1 MLYKCRVIPFRYNSP
16 AVKRLTG
23 VCKCRKAARFLKIG
37 TEIKHCLK
45 RNKYICQIFF
55 MRVFSYITDLK
66 DFLQSQKQAQR
77 TIGFVPTMGAL
88 HAGHLSLIEKAKSE
102 NDICVCSIF
111 VNPIQFN
118 NPEDL
123 KKYPVQTDKDMGM
136 LREQGCDVV
145 FCPDNKEMYPDAVKE
160 KYDFG
165 PLERVMEGAFRP
177 GHFNGVAVVVK
188 RLFDIVT
195 PDKAYFGEKDFQQLQ
210 IIRSLVKQEKLP
222 VTIVPCPIVRDTD
235 GLALSSRNA
244 LLPPEHRR
252 IAPQIAALLRE
263 CALLAGEL
271 SIEGLKAYARQK
283 IAATPE
289 FVLDYF
295 EIAAEETLQ
304 PIETWVDAK
313 KIRAF
318 IAVYLGKVRLI
329 DNIEINL

>member
-1 MLYKCRVIPFRYNSP
+1 MK
-16 AVKRLTG
+16 
-23 VCKCRKAARFLKIG
+23 
-37 TEIKHCLK
+37 
-45 RNKYICQIFF
+45 
-55 MRVFSYITDLK
+55 VFSYIPEIKAYLH
-66 DFLQSQKQAQR
+66 SQKKLQCS
-77 TIGFVPTMGAL
+77 IGFVPTMGAL

-118 NPEDL
+118 NLEDL
-123 KKYPVQTDKDMGM
+123 KKYPVQKDQDLDL
-136 LREQGCDVV
+136 LREKGCDVV
-145 FCPDNKEMYPDAVKE
+145 FCPENKEMYPEAVE
-160 KYDFG
+160 ESYDFG
-165 PLERVMEGAFRP
+165 PLEKMMEGAFRP

-210 IIRSLVKQEKLP
+210 IIRSLVKQKKLP
-222 VTIVPCPIVRDTD
+222 VTIVACPIVRDVD

-244 LLPPEHRR
+244 LLTEEHRR
-252 IAPQIAALLRE
+252 IAPQIAALLHE
-263 CALLAGEL
+263 CSLLAGDL
-271 SIEGLKAYARQK
+271 SVAQLKAYVQQN

-295 EIAAEETLQ
+295 EIACEETLQ
-304 PIETWVDAK
+304 PIETWAEAK

-329 DNIEINL
+329 DNIGINL

>member
-1 MLYKCRVIPFRYNSP
+1 
-16 AVKRLTG
+16 
-23 VCKCRKAARFLKIG
+23 
-37 TEIKHCLK
+37 
-45 RNKYICQIFF
+45 

-66 DFLQSQKQAQR
+66 EFLQSHRQLQR
-77 TIGFVPTMGAL
+77 SIGFVPTMGAL
-88 HAGHLSLIEKAKSE
+88 HAGHLSLIEKARSE

-123 KKYPVQTDKDMGM
+123 KKYPVQTDKDLDM
-136 LREQGCDVV
+136 LADQGCDVV
-145 FCPDNKEMYPDAVKE
+145 FCPDKNEMYPEAVHNT
-160 KYDFG
+160 YDFG
-165 PLERVMEGAFRP
+165 QLDKVMEGAFRP
-177 GHFNGVAVVVK
+177 GHFNGVAIVVK
-188 RLFDIVT
+188 RLFDIVE
-195 PDKAYFGEKDFQQLQ
+195 PDTAYFGEKDFQQLQ
-210 IIRSLVKQEKLP
+210 IIRSLVIQEKLP
-222 VTIVPCPIVRDTD
+222 VTIVPCPIVRAAD

-252 IAPQIAALLRE
+252 IAPQIATLMQE

-271 SIEGLKAYARQK
+271 SVEGLKAYARQK
-283 IAATPE
+283 IDARPE

-304 PIETWVDAK
+304 PIDTWADAK

-329 DNIEINL
+329 DNIQINL